1 MNKYLVIIGEI
12 PFQRWGGE
20 YTAYSNK
27 SIAELEN
34 DEKFLAAVD
43 EALVDLYYEYGED
56 DESEED
62 FVNDGG
68 ICEIREFVD
77 TDGIAEILYDER

>member
-20 YTAYSNK
+20 YAAYSNK

-68 ICEIREFVD
+68 ICEIREFAD
-77 TDGIAEILYDER
+77 TDGNAEILYDER